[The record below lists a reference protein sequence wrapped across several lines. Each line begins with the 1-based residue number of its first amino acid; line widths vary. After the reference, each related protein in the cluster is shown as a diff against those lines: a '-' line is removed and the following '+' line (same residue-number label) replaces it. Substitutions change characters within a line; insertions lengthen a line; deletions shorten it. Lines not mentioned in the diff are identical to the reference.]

1 VLCCSRHEN
10 GSPERFVDGRW
21 PQGSTYSQFEG
32 AAVGIPLVGR
42 ISIVAPSN
50 VSVYRL
56 SRPSLQHQIP
66 LPHSDAQH
74 ELTISPSASLA
85 FPTADQRD
93 SFTVTPVLTL
103 PESFQSAYVGEEFS
117 CTLSANNELLAEDQT
132 RSVSGVKVIAEMQT
146 PSNPVGIAL
155 DFEST
160 DVPEGGFGPGDSIQ
174 TIIKL
179 NLSEEGNHVL
189 AVTVTY
195 TETTLAKEGAAAGGR
210 VRTFRKLYQFVA
222 QSLVGV
228 RTKAG
233 DLPLRKDGLHRYALE
248 AQLENLGERT
258 VALEV
263 SGNQYLDRK
272 FTKRSISTGGDS
284 CSQTAFQIYFPQ
296 LGSLWLWN

>member
-1 VLCCSRHEN
+1 
-10 GSPERFVDGRW
+10 
-21 PQGSTYSQFEG
+21 
-32 AAVGIPLVGR
+32 
-42 ISIVAPSN
+42 VAITNDESK
-50 VSVYRL
+50 YRL
-56 SRPSLQHQIP
+56 SRPSLQYQYP
-66 LPHSDAQH
+66 LPHSEPQH
-74 ELTISPSASLA
+74 ELTISRKASLA
-85 FPTADQRD
+85 YPTASPQD
-93 SFTVTPVLTL
+93 SFIVTPVLTL

-117 CTLSANNELLAEDQT
+117 CTLSANNELLPDDHA
-132 RSVSGVKVIAEMQT
+132 RSVSGVRVIAEMQT

-155 DFEST
+155 DYENT
-160 DVPEGGFGPGDSIQ
+160 NALEGKFGPGDSIQ

-195 TETTLAKEGAAAGGR
+195 TETTLAKEGGAAGGR

-233 DLPLRKDGLHRYALE
+233 DLPLRKDGLSRYALE

-263 SGNQYLDRK
+263 S
-272 FTKRSISTGGDS
+272 
-284 CSQTAFQIYFPQ
+284 
-296 LGSLWLWN
+296 